1 MEACTIIV
9 PAATAAAV
17 QCGSQQLG
25 RNLAYVGGGVRVRQT
40 PSAAM
45 EIRHRSYGNLVLCR
59 RNAWVIGSGGAG
71 VGSLRLRGR
80 RGLWRNC
87 YVSRRELGLGLVVR
101 CGRDDDVVDGPI
113 QEPQYTSYID
123 PNTGEPSPTF
133 GARTPLPDQA
143 FWGEDMVRITR
154 SGQAMAPG
162 SGGKKPRPEP
172 RKRNFV
178 SNRKKTNVAN
188 RSSQNMDGLD
198 GIGDGEGDD
207 EGDDE
212 EGEKSSGSKESEKLW
227 YAKNDPEHD
236 PIIAAYKDSLE
247 EAEGEKIEEEE
258 SVEEGEEEE
267 DEDDDDDD
275 DGNGKEEVGLR
286 LASSSHKE
294 GEGEQE
300 EGVVESAPIPRLPND
315 ELWWNW
321 QKPPKDQEPW
331 SAWHKRPGD
340 GDTVRF

>member
-1 MEACTIIV
+1 M
-9 PAATAAAV
+9 
-17 QCGSQQLG
+17 
-25 RNLAYVGGGVRVRQT
+25 
-40 PSAAM
+40 
-45 EIRHRSYGNLVLCR
+45 
-59 RNAWVIGSGGAG
+59 
-71 VGSLRLRGR
+71 
-80 RGLWRNC
+80 
-87 YVSRRELGLGLVVR
+87 VR
-101 CGRDDDVVDGPI
+101 CGRDDDVVGGPI

-154 SGQAMAPG
+154 SGQAMAPA

-172 RKRNFV
+172 RKRTFV

-188 RSSQNMDGLD
+188 RSSRNMDGLD

-207 EGDDE
+207 EDEDDDDDE
-212 EGEKSSGSKESEKLW
+212 EGEKSSDLKESEKLW

-247 EAEGEKIEEEE
+247 EAEGEEN
-258 SVEEGEEEE
+258 E
-267 DEDDDDDD
+267 DEDG
-275 DGNGKEEVGLR
+275 DGNGKEEVGLS

-300 EGVVESAPIPRLPND
+300 EGVVDSEPIPRLPND

-340 GDTVRF
+340 GDTVRFLPGPNEPLSHSVLIKHHVQGVSLSMILA